1 VPVLAGGRHVGG
13 DRVVAVAGCVRHLDV
28 TVHTATRSAAGLTLQ
43 DEHDLVVVEVNDE
56 QSFVQAARRGRAVLP
71 PPVGAGSDHVGGVD
85 DENSH
90 LRYLPKSCGRSR
102 AAAAFS

>member
-1 VPVLAGGRHVGG
+1 MG
-13 DRVVAVAGCVRHLDV
+13 HLDV
-28 TVHTATRSAAGLTLQ
+28 TVDAATGGAAGLALE
-43 DEHDLVVVEVNDE
+43 DEHDLVVVQVDDQ
-56 QSFVQAARRGRAVLP
+56 QSFVQAARRGGAVLP

-90 LRYLPKSCGRSR
+90 LRYLPKSWGRSR